1 MNNNIAAILRV
12 LATLTSK
19 ESAPAVAIGVVIGLP
34 QGSAREAESFL
45 TQALC
50 LGLVKTKKGAFG
62 AEWALTATG
71 RKVAKGI

>member
-1 MNNNIAAILRV
+1 
-12 LATLTSK
+12 
-19 ESAPAVAIGVVIGLP
+19 VVIGLP
-34 QGSAREAESFL
+34 QGSAREAESLL